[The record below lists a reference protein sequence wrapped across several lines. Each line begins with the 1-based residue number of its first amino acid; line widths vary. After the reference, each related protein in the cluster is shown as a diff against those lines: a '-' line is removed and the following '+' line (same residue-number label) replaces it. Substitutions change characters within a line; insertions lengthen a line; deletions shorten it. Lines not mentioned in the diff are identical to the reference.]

1 MRLQPRMRSNFIHLT
16 IDGGPERREVA
27 GRGDPPVAAHYKTE
41 TRAWQ
46 MVYKVVS
53 AQIQNDGSVTEGK
66 RARLF
71 QTPGKLEVGGLY
83 FVRPGKQVRILAK
96 VSD

>member
-1 MRLQPRMRSNFIHLT
+1 
-16 IDGGPERREVA
+16 
-27 GRGDPPVAAHYKTE
+27 
-41 TRAWQ
+41 

-53 AQIQNDGSVTEGK
+53 AQIQNDGRAGLRCRWQMQQDSGLCSGRQMPRSAVDAGRCRAPQTGSVTEGK

-83 FVRPGKQVRILAK
+83 FVRPGKLVRILAK

>member
-1 MRLQPRMRSNFIHLT
+1 
-16 IDGGPERREVA
+16 
-27 GRGDPPVAAHYKTE
+27 
-41 TRAWQ
+41 

-66 RARLF
+66 RTRLY
-71 QTPGKLEVGGLY
+71 QTPASLDIGGLY
-83 FVRPGKQVRILAK
+83 FVRPGKLVRILAR

>member
-1 MRLQPRMRSNFIHLT
+1 
-16 IDGGPERREVA
+16 
-27 GRGDPPVAAHYKTE
+27 
-41 TRAWQ
+41 
-46 MVYKVVS
+46 MVYKIVS

-83 FVRPGKQVRILAK
+83 FIAKGKLVRVLAK
-96 VSD
+96 ISD

>member
-1 MRLQPRMRSNFIHLT
+1 
-16 IDGGPERREVA
+16 
-27 GRGDPPVAAHYKTE
+27 
-41 TRAWQ
+41 

-83 FVRPGKQVRILAK
+83 FVRPGKLVRVLAK
-96 VSD
+96 ISD